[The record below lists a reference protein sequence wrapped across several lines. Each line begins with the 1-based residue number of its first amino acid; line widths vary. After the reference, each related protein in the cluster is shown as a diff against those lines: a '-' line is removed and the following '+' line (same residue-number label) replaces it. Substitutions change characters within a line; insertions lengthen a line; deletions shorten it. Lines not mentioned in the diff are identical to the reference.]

1 MAGSDESAKVPLSR
15 AELVAALREQLDFL
29 EASGVA
35 YDAGKEGEAK
45 RLAVVLRILLYE
57 TKNSHS
63 LLGSLGVKDSLRY
76 WAVMGSAAKNEL
88 VFMGLSMGFTPQGMR
103 YVPTLRDPKQ
113 RVALTD
119 WWNALVLFNPKE
131 RVEFSRGSAILS
143 LANKDGGAHVDRSL
157 DAAYAALSRNNSF
170 GWEVT
175 LGSGGAGI
183 VENNPALP
191 LVRTA
196 AHEVFGTLKEQ
207 LPNLLPEWN

>member
-1 MAGSDESAKVPLSR
+1 MAGSDNSANVRLSR
-15 AELVAALREQLDFL
+15 AELVTALHEQLDFL
-29 EASGVA
+29 NASGIA

-45 RLAVVLRILLYE
+45 RLAVVLRILLHD
-57 TKNSHS
+57 TKRSHS

-88 VFMGLSMGFTPQGMR
+88 IFMGLSMAFTPEGMR
-103 YVPTLRDPKQ
+103 YMPSLRDPKQ
-113 RVALTD
+113 RVTLAD

-131 RVEFSRGSAILS
+131 NVEFSRGSAILS

-157 DAAYAALSRNNSF
+157 DAAYAALSRSNSF

-196 AHEVFGTLKEQ
+196 AHEVQGTLNEQ
-207 LPNLLPEWN
+207 LPNLIPEWI